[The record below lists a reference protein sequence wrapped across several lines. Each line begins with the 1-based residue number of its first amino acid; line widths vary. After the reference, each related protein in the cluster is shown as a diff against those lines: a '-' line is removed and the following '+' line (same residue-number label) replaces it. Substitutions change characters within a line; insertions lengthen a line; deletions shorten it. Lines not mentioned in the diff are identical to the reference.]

1 MDKSILLREVAAF
14 RRNRDA
20 EIHQLRQTAL
30 LSKFGSL
37 GGSDLTRRS
46 VAELG
51 TLVRSIRQALSR
63 ERLRGLGR
71 HHRYDI
77 NRHIALK
84 ELLDQVMAL
93 PQMQN
98 GAEAPSRKPYRR
110 RRRLSRPALAAEAHG
125 ARQI

>member
-20 EIHQLRQTAL
+20 QICQVRQLAL
-30 LSKFGSL
+30 LSIFGDL
-37 GGSDLTRRS
+37 GAADLSRQS
-46 VAELG
+46 VSQLCGLAK
-51 TLVRSIRQALSR
+51 SIRQALAR
-63 ERLRGLGR
+63 ERLRGLAR
-71 HHRYDI
+71 HHRYDL

-84 ELLDQVMAL
+84 QLLDQVLAL

-98 GAEAPSRKPYRR
+98 GAEAPSRKTYRR
-110 RRRLSRPALAAEAHG
+110 RRSSDLALAAEAHG